1 MCGGAAAWRDAGPA
15 VGEAVRNHL
24 PVDAQVPAGLGTVM
38 GVPDQT
44 YLIWRIPSSCPGVFG
59 PVPQP
64 VSMDGARL
72 AADLRIVNLFM
83 QMERWILS
91 SATDLGGRKG
101 IHVLGDTSPMPKLP
115 LAGIAALLLAACST
129 APRVPS
135 TALTTTAPKIAA
147 VAVVTETYV
156 SETVDGDE
164 LDSLAAW
171 TDDDGSTWLIASAKS
186 SHRLVVFDADSGARL
201 RTVGGKGAAPGEFM
215 RPNGVAVF
223 GDLLFVVE
231 RDNRRVQVLRMPEFA
246 PVGSFGND
254 ELRSPYGLWLTE
266 TAPDELQVYITD
278 SFMDGPHFDVVPPL
292 AQLGERVRHY
302 RVQLRADGG
311 FDAPAFDVPAFDV
324 KYLDAF
330 GDTSEAAALRMV
342 ESIAGDPVH
351 ARLLIADEERRH
363 TSNLRE
369 YGFDG
374 RYTGRS
380 LPEGTFDGEAE
391 GVALWSCRND
401 RGYWVAVDQQAPLT
415 SFHLFDRDDLSPRG
429 SFKGT
434 VTAQTDGI
442 ALHAAATARFPAG
455 ALFAVHDDRAV
466 AAFDL
471 RDIVQALRLDPD
483 CLE

>member
-1 MCGGAAAWRDAGPA
+1 MR
-15 VGEAVRNHL
+15 
-24 PVDAQVPAGLGTVM
+24 
-38 GVPDQT
+38 
-44 YLIWRIPSSCPGVFG
+44 
-59 PVPQP
+59 
-64 VSMDGARL
+64 
-72 AADLRIVNLFM
+72 
-83 QMERWILS
+83 
-91 SATDLGGRKG
+91 
-101 IHVLGDTSPMPKLP
+101 DTSPMPKLP

-129 APRVPS
+129 TPRVPS
-135 TALTTTAPKIAA
+135 AVTTTVAPISAE
-147 VAVVTETYV
+147 VVVVTESYV
-156 SETVDGDE
+156 SEKFDGDE

-171 TDDDGSTWLIASAKS
+171 TAQDGATWLIASAKS
-186 SHRLVVFDADSGARL
+186 GHRLVIFDADSGQRL
-201 RTVGGKGAAPGEFM
+201 RTAGGKGAAPGEFL

-231 RDNRRVQVLRMPEFA
+231 RDNRRVQVLRMPEFS
-246 PVGSFGND
+246 PVGSFGNG

-278 SFMDGPHFDVVPPL
+278 SFMDGPRFDVVPPL
-292 AQLGERVRHY
+292 AQLGERVRRY
-302 RVQLRADGG
+302 RVHLRADGG
-311 FDAPAFDVPAFDV
+311 SDAPAFDVPAFDAH
-324 KYLDAF
+324 YLGAF

-351 ARLLIADEERRH
+351 ARLLIADEHRGTR
-363 TSNLRE
+363 SNLRE
-369 YGFDG
+369 YTLGG
-374 RYTGRS
+374 RFAGRS

-415 SFHLFDRDDLSPRG
+415 TFHLFDRDDLSPRG
-429 SFKGT
+429 SFRGT

-471 RDIVQALRLDPD
+471 RDIVQALRLDSD
-483 CLE
+483 CLQ

>member
-1 MCGGAAAWRDAGPA
+1 
-15 VGEAVRNHL
+15 
-24 PVDAQVPAGLGTVM
+24 
-38 GVPDQT
+38 
-44 YLIWRIPSSCPGVFG
+44 
-59 PVPQP
+59 
-64 VSMDGARL
+64 
-72 AADLRIVNLFM
+72 
-83 QMERWILS
+83 
-91 SATDLGGRKG
+91 
-101 IHVLGDTSPMPKLP
+101 MPKLP

-129 APRVPS
+129 TPRVPS
-135 TALTTTAPKIAA
+135 ANTASIAPNTADA
-147 VAVVTETYV
+147 VVVTESYV
-156 SETVDGDE
+156 SEKVDGDE

-171 TDDDGSTWLIASAKS
+171 TADDGATWLIASAKS
-186 SHRLVVFDADSGARL
+186 SHRLVVFDVDSGQRL

-231 RDNRRVQVLRMPEFA
+231 RDNRRVQVLRLPGFE
-246 PVGSFGND
+246 PLGSFGED

-266 TAPDELQVYITD
+266 TAPGELQVYITD
-278 SFMDGPHFDVVPPL
+278 SFMDGPRFDVVPPL
-292 AQLGERVRHY
+292 AQLGERVRRY
-302 RVQLRADGG
+302 RVQLRADDG
-311 FDAPAFDVPAFDV
+311 FDAPAFDVPAFDAN
-324 KYLDAF
+324 YLGAF

-351 ARLLIADEERRH
+351 ARLLIADEHRRH
-363 TSNLRE
+363 SSNLRE

-374 RYTGRS
+374 RFTGRS
-380 LPEGTFDGEAE
+380 LPEDTFDGEAE

-415 SFHLFDRDDLSPRG
+415 TFHLFDRDDLSPRG

-442 ALHAAATARFPAG
+442 ALHAAATARFPTG
-455 ALFAVHDDRAV
+455 ALFAVHDDRAI

-483 CLE
+483 CLQ

>member
-1 MCGGAAAWRDAGPA
+1 
-15 VGEAVRNHL
+15 
-24 PVDAQVPAGLGTVM
+24 
-38 GVPDQT
+38 
-44 YLIWRIPSSCPGVFG
+44 
-59 PVPQP
+59 
-64 VSMDGARL
+64 
-72 AADLRIVNLFM
+72 
-83 QMERWILS
+83 
-91 SATDLGGRKG
+91 
-101 IHVLGDTSPMPKLP
+101 MPKLP

-135 TALTTTAPKIAA
+135 ANTASIAPKAA
-147 VAVVTETYV
+147 DAVVVTESYV
-156 SETVDGDE
+156 SEQVDGDE

-171 TDDDGSTWLIASAKS
+171 TTDDGATWLIASAKS
-186 SHRLVVFDADSGARL
+186 SHRLVIFDADSGQRL
-201 RTVGGKGAAPGEFM
+201 RTVGGKGSAPGEFM

-246 PVGSFGND
+246 PVGSFGNG

-266 TAPDELQVYITD
+266 TAPGELQVYITD
-278 SFMDGPHFDVVPPL
+278 SFMDGPRFDVVPPL
-292 AQLGERVRHY
+292 AQLGERVRRY

-311 FDAPAFDVPAFDV
+311 FDALASDAPAFNAQYVG
-324 KYLDAF
+324 AF

-351 ARLLIADEERRH
+351 ARLLIADEHRRH
-363 TSNLRE
+363 NSNLRE

-374 RYTGRS
+374 RFTGRS
-380 LPEGTFDGEAE
+380 LPEDTFDGEAE
-391 GVALWSCRND
+391 GVSLWSCRND

-415 SFHLFDRDDLSPRG
+415 TFHLFDRDDLSPRG

-442 ALHAAATARFPAG
+442 ALHAAASARFPAG

-483 CLE
+483 CLQ

>member
-1 MCGGAAAWRDAGPA
+1 
-15 VGEAVRNHL
+15 
-24 PVDAQVPAGLGTVM
+24 
-38 GVPDQT
+38 
-44 YLIWRIPSSCPGVFG
+44 
-59 PVPQP
+59 
-64 VSMDGARL
+64 
-72 AADLRIVNLFM
+72 
-83 QMERWILS
+83 
-91 SATDLGGRKG
+91 
-101 IHVLGDTSPMPKLP
+101 MPKFP

-129 APRVPS
+129 TPRVPS
-135 TALTTTAPKIAA
+135 ATAPIAPKAADA
-147 VAVVTETYV
+147 VVVTESYV
-156 SETVDGDE
+156 SEQVDGDE

-171 TDDDGSTWLIASAKS
+171 TADDGTTWLIASAKS

-201 RTVGGKGAAPGEFM
+201 RTVGGKGTAPGEFM

-231 RDNRRVQVLRMPEFA
+231 RDNRRLQVLRLPDFA
-246 PVGSFGND
+246 PLGSFGER

-266 TAPDELQVYITD
+266 TAPGELQVYITD

-292 AQLGERVRHY
+292 AQLGERVRRY
-302 RVQLRADGG
+302 RVQLPADGG
-311 FDAPAFDVPAFDV
+311 FEAPAFDAD
-324 KYLDAF
+324 YLGAF

-351 ARLLIADEERRH
+351 ARLLIADEHRRH
-363 TSNLRE
+363 SSNLRE

-374 RYTGRS
+374 RFTGRS
-380 LPEGTFDGEAE
+380 LPEDTFDGEAE

-415 SFHLFDRDDLSPRG
+415 TFHLFDRDDLSPRG

-442 ALHAAATARFPAG
+442 ALHAAATARFPTG
-455 ALFAVHDDRAV
+455 ALFAVHNDRAI

-471 RDIVQALRLDPD
+471 RDIVQELRLDPD
-483 CLE
+483 CLQ